1 MPKKTQLPRQIVNF
15 LKQHPTAQRREISD
29 ALGVSYQAVQKHLLK
44 LEQDGRVQPGFLITE
59 AWEKGK
65 SEFWI
70 FIETRYD
77 RETTRKDADYQADLC
92 RSIVET
98 LTTHETFAEE
108 VSYGSIRIL
117 LGGPWDIMLQVY
129 AEDPNAVGRFVT
141 RYLRVRPGIVR
152 TSTAWALGER
162 FGADR

>member
-1 MPKKTQLPRQIVNF
+1 MPKKTQLPRQIVNY
-15 LKQHPTAQRREISD
+15 LKRHPTAQRREISE
-29 ALGVSYQAVQKHLLK
+29 ALGVSYQAVQKHLLR
-44 LEQDGRVQPGFLITE
+44 LEQEGRVLPGFMVSET
-59 AWEKGK
+59 WEEGK
-65 SEFWI
+65 NEFWI

-77 RETTRKDADYQADLC
+77 RESSGADADYQADLC
-92 RSIVET
+92 RRIVDT

-129 AEDPNAVGRFVT
+129 AENPNAVGRFVT

-152 TSTAWALGER
+152 TSTAWALSER